1 MLRMLA
7 IDLDGTLLNEEH
19 VISEENKQNIMKLK
33 ENGVK
38 IILLSGRE
46 TDSILPFSE
55 ELGLKECLVGFNGG
69 LITNYSGAKIV
80 FEKTIDDE
88 TAKKI
93 VKTCEHQGIYNILFI
108 RNTIYVSKIDDEG
121 YKLFRKFSNS
131 KIEPVG
137 CLSDFIEK
145 NNLWGSIGKMLQA
158 GKNEKLVPL
167 REYIVDNF
175 KEKVSSQ
182 FSLPYFLEIF
192 NEDVGKGQALRKL
205 TSYCNISRNE
215 VVAIGD
221 GENDISMLKYAG
233 VGVAMENALP
243 SVKSN
248 ADMVTLSNAE
258 DGVSQAIKQLWGN
271 LF

>member
-192 NEDVGKGQALRKL
+192 NEDVSKGQALRKL
-205 TSYCNISRNE
+205 TSYYNISRNE